1 MADLSNPAVVRA
13 LLARHQLRLKKGLGQ
28 NFLVNPG
35 VCPRM
40 AQAAGAGP
48 EVGAL
53 EIGPGIGVL
62 TTQLAERCQ
71 KVVAVEL
78 DQSLA
83 PALEE
88 TLQDFSNVEIVWGDF
103 LKLDLEALLGKF
115 GDLPV
120 IVCANLP
127 YYITTPILM
136 RLLESHLPLQSIT
149 VLLQKETA
157 QRICATLPS
166 RQAGAITAAIAWYS
180 QPELLFTVSKG
191 SFLPAP
197 KVDSAVVR
205 LTLRR
210 EPPVLVE
217 DEVMLFRVIRGA
229 FAQRRKTLLNGLS
242 AALELS
248 KEELTPLL
256 VQAEVD
262 PGARAEQLDLEAF
275 ARIANRLTRPGS
287 QS

>member
-13 LLARHQLRLKKGLGQ
+13 LLARHRLHLKKGLGQ
-28 NFLVNPG
+28 NFLINPG

-40 AQAAGAGP
+40 AEAAGAGP
-48 EVGAL
+48 GVGAL

-62 TTQLAERCQ
+62 TTELARRCD

-88 TLQDFSNVEIVWGDF
+88 TLKDYSNVEIVWGDF
-103 LKLDLEALLGKF
+103 LKLDLKELLAKF

-136 RLLESHLPLQSIT
+136 RLLESRLPLESVT

-157 QRICATLPS
+157 QRICAELPS
-166 RQAGAITAAIAWYS
+166 RQAGAITAAIAWYTK
-180 QPELLFTVSKG
+180 PELLFTVSKG
-191 SFLPAP
+191 SFLPPP

-205 LTLRR
+205 LTLRK
-210 EPPVLVE
+210 EPPVPVK
-217 DEVMLFRVIRGA
+217 DEAMLFRVMRGA
-229 FAQRRKTLLNGLS
+229 FAQRRKTMLNGLS
-242 AALELS
+242 AALNLP
-248 KEELTPLL
+248 KDQMAALL
-256 VQAEVD
+256 EQAQVD
-262 PGARAEQLDLEAF
+262 PGARAEQLDLAAF
-275 ARIANRLTRPGS
+275 ARISDRLSHLGL
-287 QS
+287 

>member
-13 LLARHQLRLKKGLGQ
+13 LLARHRLHLKKGLGQ
-28 NFLVNPG
+28 NFLINPG

-40 AQAAGAGP
+40 AEAAGAGP
-48 EVGAL
+48 GVGAL

-62 TTQLAERCQ
+62 TTELAQRCD

-88 TLQDFSNVEIVWGDF
+88 TLKDYSNVEIVWGDF
-103 LKLDLEALLGKF
+103 LKLNLEELLSKF
-115 GDLPV
+115 GDMPV

-136 RLLESHLPLQSIT
+136 RLLESRLPLESVT

-157 QRICATLPS
+157 QRICAELPS
-166 RQAGAITAAIAWYS
+166 RQAGAITAAIAWYTK
-180 QPELLFTVSKG
+180 PELLFVVSKG
-191 SFLPAP
+191 SFLPPP

-205 LTLRR
+205 LTLRK
-210 EPPVLVE
+210 EPPVPVK
-217 DEVMLFRVIRGA
+217 DEAMLFRVMRGA
-229 FAQRRKTLLNGLS
+229 FAQRRKTMLNGLS
-242 AALELS
+242 AALNLP
-248 KEELTPLL
+248 KEQMAALL
-256 VQAEVD
+256 EQAQVD
-262 PGARAEQLDLEAF
+262 PGARAEQLDLAAF
-275 ARIANRLTRPGS
+275 ARISDQLSLLGHE
-287 QS
+287 